1 MSCSCDDLDYWLLS
15 VSAGR
20 SRSQSSPDPIAL
32 QDEVL
37 ELKKEVNAVSRERD
51 LERAQRRRLEVEVG
65 KKDKHIE
72 DLLSS
77 GHITVRV

>member
-1 MSCSCDDLDYWLLS
+1 M
-15 VSAGR
+15 
-20 SRSQSSPDPIAL
+20 
-32 QDEVL
+32 
-37 ELKKEVNAVSRERD
+37 NAVSRERD

-77 GHITVRV
+77 GHITVRGEGCEGEGCEGEWEECEGSVNVGAMGRNMGGCYKL